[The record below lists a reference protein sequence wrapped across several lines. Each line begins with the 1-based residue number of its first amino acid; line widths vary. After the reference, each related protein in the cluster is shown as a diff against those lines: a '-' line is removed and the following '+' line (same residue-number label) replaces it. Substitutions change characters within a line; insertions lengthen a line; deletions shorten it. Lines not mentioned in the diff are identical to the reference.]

1 MKKLLLVMCVLMVFC
16 FSACNDKPDTQQ
28 QTIVGRWELK
38 ETQNMQSGSYFGKRF
53 ELFSDG
59 TGISSAGYEER
70 WIAENGRLKMGA
82 DATNYK
88 LSGNQLILTEDDGSI
103 GIYERK

>member
-28 QTIVGRWELK
+28 QTVVGRWELK
-38 ETQNMQSGSYFGKRF
+38 ETQNTSSSYDFDASF

-59 TGISSAGYEER
+59 TGVTAYGYEER
-70 WIAENGRLKMGA
+70 WIAENGRLKIGDDVMSYKFSGKQLVLTDDKGA
-82 DATNYK
+82 
-88 LSGNQLILTEDDGSI
+88 I